1 MATSSHTLPAKSP
14 VADSPTGRQPAK
26 PLKSGLGEQP
36 SGGLQSK
43 PWWPWLRRII
53 TVLFFGLVGW
63 LLVSQARAI
72 EWQEVFATLK
82 AYPATALMGAVA
94 LACASYTLYSCFDL
108 LGRHYTGHTLPRRT
122 VMLVT
127 AISYAFNLNL
137 GSWVGGVAFR
147 YRLYSQLGL
156 AIGTITRVMS
166 LSMLANWIGYVLL
179 AGTVFTFATPTLPDS
194 WQISSDGLKWVG
206 MALMAVALGYLGL
219 CAFSRQR
226 VLTIR
231 GHQIELPSLSLALI
245 QVSMGAANW
254 LIMSGIIYVLLR
266 HQVEFSAV
274 VSVLLLAAI
283 AGVITHIP
291 GNIGVLEAVF
301 VALLDHLIPQTELLA
316 ALVGYRVLYYL
327 LPLTLGGLAYLG
339 LEVRLKRQARR
350 HMPRPDPADPEPV
363 VH

>member
-1 MATSSHTLPAKSP
+1 MASTSHTLPAKP
-14 VADSPTGRQPAK
+14 GA
-26 PLKSGLGEQP
+26 PLKSSLGEQP
-36 SGGLQSK
+36 SGGLSAK
-43 PWWPWLRRII
+43 PWWPWLRRIA
-53 TVLFFGLVGW
+53 TLVFFGLVGW

-72 EWQEVFATLK
+72 EWQDVFDTLRG
-82 AYPATALMGAVA
+82 YRATALLGAIA

-108 LGRHYTGHTLPRRT
+108 LGRHYTGHPLPRRT

-137 GSWVGGVAFR
+137 GSWIGGVAFR

-156 AIGTITRVMS
+156 PIGTITRVMS

-179 AGTVFTFATPTLPDS
+179 AGTVFAFATPTLPDT
-194 WQISSDGLKWVG
+194 WQISSDGLRWVG
-206 MALMAVALGYLGL
+206 LLLMAVALGYLGL

-226 VLTIR
+226 ALTVR
-231 GHQIELPSLSLALI
+231 GHRIELPSISLALI
-245 QVSMGAANW
+245 QVAMGAANW
-254 LIMSGIIYVLLR
+254 LIMSGIIFVLLR
-266 HQVEFSAV
+266 HQVEFAAV

-301 VALLDHLIPQTELLA
+301 VALLGHLLPQTELLA

-327 LPLTLGGLAYLG
+327 LPLGLGGLAYLA
-339 LEVRLKRQARR
+339 LEVRLKRQAQRLER
-350 HMPRPDPADPEPV
+350 AATAGQ
-363 VH
+363 